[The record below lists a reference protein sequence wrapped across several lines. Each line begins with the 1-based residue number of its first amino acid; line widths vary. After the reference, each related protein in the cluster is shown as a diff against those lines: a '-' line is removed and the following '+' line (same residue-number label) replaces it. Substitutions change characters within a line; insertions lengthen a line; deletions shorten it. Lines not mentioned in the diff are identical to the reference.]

1 MWIGN
6 DVWEKS
12 LSLLRSW
19 RLLFE
24 REGAPTEADGGKGG
38 FAPVE
43 FIFNLI
49 AERLYVFDHYSSIP
63 IFHDLEVNIIRRQRK
78 KKEKVHA
85 CYSGRKAV
93 FFTYGRRYRMISPFL
108 FFKKTCETAILCP
121 DGGYAG
127 RSEDGACL
135 RL

>member
-6 DVWEKS
+6 DVWAKS

-24 REGAPTEADGGKGG
+24 REGAPTEA
-38 FAPVE
+38 VR
-43 FIFNLI
+43 FNF
-49 AERLYVFDHYSSIP
+49 ERDECYYSAST
-63 IFHDLEVNIIRRQRK
+63 Q

-85 CYSGRKAV
+85 CYPRGKAS
-93 FFTYGRRYRMISPFL
+93 FFTWRRYRVISPFL
-108 FFKKTCETAILCP
+108 FFEKTCKKAFLCP

-127 RSEDGACL
+127 RSEDGAWL